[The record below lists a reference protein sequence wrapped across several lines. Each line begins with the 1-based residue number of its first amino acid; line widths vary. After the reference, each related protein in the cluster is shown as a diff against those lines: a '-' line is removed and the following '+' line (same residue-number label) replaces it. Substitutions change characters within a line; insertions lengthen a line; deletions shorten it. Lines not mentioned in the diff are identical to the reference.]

1 MSLIDIKNL
10 SFAYDGSAEKVFDN
24 VSFQIDTGWR
34 LGFTGRNGRG
44 KTTFLKLLMGELEY
58 TGSISAS
65 VSFDY
70 FPIALHDTAR
80 PAAEALAEVV
90 SDGEEW
96 RLRREMAMLGLD
108 EALLDRPFD
117 SLSGG
122 ERTKLQ
128 LAAMFTNEDDFLLID
143 EPTNHLD
150 EAGRERVARYL
161 RRKRGFILVSHDRAF
176 LDGCVDHI
184 LSINRADIEVTQGYF
199 STWLENKERRDRYEL
214 AENDRLKK
222 EIGRL
227 EAAAREKAQWADKAE
242 RAKIGFD
249 PTRTEKSMGRRA
261 YEGAKSK
268 KSMKRAKAIDRRIQ
282 GSIEQKSELL
292 KNLETAD
299 DLKLSPLRHYSER
312 LLELREL
319 EIDYG
324 AGAIA
329 QPLSFE
335 LRQGQRI
342 ALRGVNG
349 CGKSS
354 VLKLISGENIPHTG
368 EIWRAGGLK
377 ISYIPQD
384 SSFLR
389 GDLRSFARERG
400 IDESRF
406 KTILRKLDMTRGH
419 FDRDMAGFS
428 AGQRK
433 KVLIAAS
440 LCEQAHVYVWD
451 EPLNYID
458 LLSRMQIE
466 ELLLNTESTMIFV
479 EHDRA
484 FCDHV
489 ATDSIYM

>member
-1 MSLIDIKNL
+1 
-10 SFAYDGSAEKVFDN
+10 
-24 VSFQIDTGWR
+24 
-34 LGFTGRNGRG
+34 
-44 KTTFLKLLMGELEY
+44 
-58 TGSISAS
+58 
-65 VSFDY
+65 
-70 FPIALHDTAR
+70 
-80 PAAEALAEVV
+80 
-90 SDGEEW
+90 
-96 RLRREMAMLGLD
+96 
-108 EALLDRPFD
+108 
-117 SLSGG
+117 
-122 ERTKLQ
+122 
-128 LAAMFTNEDDFLLID
+128 
-143 EPTNHLD
+143 
-150 EAGRERVARYL
+150 
-161 RRKRGFILVSHDRAF
+161 
-176 LDGCVDHI
+176 
-184 LSINRADIEVTQGYF
+184 
-199 STWLENKERRDRYEL
+199 
-214 AENDRLKK
+214 
-222 EIGRL
+222 
-227 EAAAREKAQWADKAE
+227 
-242 RAKIGFD
+242 
-249 PTRTEKSMGRRA
+249 
-261 YEGAKSK
+261 
-268 KSMKRAKAIDRRIQ
+268 MKRAKAIDRRIQ
-282 GSIEQKSELL
+282 DSIEQKSELL

-342 ALRGVNG
+342 ALRGGNG

-389 GDLRSFARERG
+389 GDLRRFARERG